1 MARVFVTR
9 QLPGPAVDRL
19 SAVHEVEVWPER
31 LPPSAEEFA
40 AGAADASG
48 LLTLLTE
55 KVDAALLEKCPQL
68 RAIANYAVGYDNIDL
83 AATAAR
89 GIPVGNTPDVLTD
102 ATADLTFALLLAA
115 ARKLPDAID
124 AVRTGDWVTWEPG
137 QYLGPA
143 VFGATLGI
151 IGFGRIGRAV
161 ARRASGFEMTV
172 MHTGAAR
179 HSAPGLRAV
188 SGSQSLQTLLE
199 RSDFVSIHCPL
210 TPETYHLIDEAA
222 LARMKPTAILIN
234 TARGPI
240 VDQSA
245 LRDALIG
252 GEIAG
257 AALDVTDPEPL
268 SPEDPLFDAP
278 NLIVAPHI
286 GSATRFAREQM
297 AELAVDNLL
306 AGLDGKP
313 MPHQVGVP
321 D

>member
-1 MARVFVTR
+1 MQRGMARVFVTR
-9 QLPGPAVDRL
+9 QLPGPALGRL

-40 AGAADASG
+40 SRAASADG

-55 KVDAALLEKCPQL
+55 KVDAALLERCPRV

-115 ARKLPDAID
+115 ARKLPEAID
-124 AVRTGDWVTWEPG
+124 AVRTGAWVTWEPG
-137 QYLGPA
+137 QYLGAA

-172 MHTGAAR
+172 LYTGA
-179 HSAPGLRAV
+179 G
-188 SGSQSLQTLLE
+188 SGGDSLETLLE

-210 TPETYHLIDEAA
+210 APETYHLIDSGA
-222 LARMKPTAILIN
+222 LARMKRSAILIN

-240 VDQSA
+240 VDQPA
-245 LRDALIG
+245 LRDALVG

-268 SPEDPLFDAP
+268 APDDPLFDAP

-286 GSATRFAREQM
+286 GSATRAAREQM

-306 AGLDGKP
+306 AGLDGRP
-313 MPHQVGVP
+313 MPHPVGVP
-321 D
+321 G